1 MVKVLTEADYTTRK
15 RDLAEAHRMAADA
28 FKLASHKQATGNGT
42 AEDVAVA
49 KAHMD
54 GVAGQQEALESAWL
68 VQLEQNTEA
77 AIAQR
82 NEQWGVSRAIVD
94 NGIAERQLAADAIV
108 KALHVIE
115 ESYARYGKAN
125 DAIIEA
131 VRSWAGSDFEKL
143 AAFRSIVSGAN
154 NPDFER
160 LHRDDEQFGKKVQQY
175 NVHICDRADTFA
187 PVEN

>member
-15 RDLAEAHRMAADA
+15 GDLAEAHRMAADA

-82 NEQWGVSRAIVD
+82 NEQWGVSLAIVD
-94 NGIAERQLAADAIV
+94 KGIAERQLAADAIV

-125 DAIIEA
+125 DTIIEA

-160 LHRDDEQFGKKVQQY
+160 LQRDNEQFGEKVQQY
-175 NVHICDRADTFA
+175 NAHICDRADTFA